1 MFKRLLDIIISLT
14 GIIIL
19 FPLYLILVI
28 MIRKKMGS
36 PAIFTQERAGLNG
49 KPFLLFKFRTM
60 TNEKDSNGNL
70 LPDDKRLTPFGI
82 KLRDLSLD
90 EIPQLLNVLK
100 GDMSLVGPRPLHL
113 RYTPLYNETQK
124 LRLNVKPGITGWAQV
139 HGRNAISWHEK
150 FDLDVWYVQHHN
162 LWLDF
167 KILLLTVKKVF
178 VHDDI
183 TFEGEATT
191 HEFNGNN

>member
-36 PAIFTQERAGLNG
+36 PAIFTQERAGLHG